1 MSLGIKEFHKCLTMN
16 EQVKLIEDSM
26 KPGFKQSAAA
36 IKLEVS
42 KACVNGILKRKE
54 KILENFQKDA
64 KNKNSKKYIYFA
76 A

>member
-1 MSLGIKEFHKCLTMN
+1 MPVGIKEFRKRLSMN

-36 IKLEVS
+36 IQLEVS

-54 KILENFQKDA
+54 NTLENLYPKKLQKI
-64 KNKNSKKYIYFA
+64 KNSPE
-76 A
+76 